1 MNNRN
6 TVLFETVL
14 EGSPRDLIKASEL
27 RRKMLYALS
36 YKNNA
41 YDDAYEYYK
50 YLCGFLIPTNVT
62 KKSVLFVWND
72 KTSSCWQFEK
82 IHILSILSHWAHE
95 RAAES
100 DTREAKHWIKRC
112 IEHARDSLFTLN
124 SYTWIDSDNAMLPML
139 HHRYHLA
146 KLFLYTSDYFF
157 NMYTFKEHV
166 VPIRKSFQMLELAS
180 RVWANLEYV
189 ELDHRR
195 ALTLRHIA
203 LELGD
208 DKAGERVGLLQKACE
223 LYQGNEEL
231 MNDLRLYQQQNDHV
245 YYQPVT
251 CAETIPLLS
260 LEDSFQS
267 VSNILAQS

>member
-1 MNNRN
+1 MW
-6 TVLFETVL
+6 
-14 EGSPRDLIKASEL
+14 K
-27 RRKMLYALS
+27 
-36 YKNNA
+36 
-41 YDDAYEYYK
+41 
-50 YLCGFLIPTNVT
+50 
-62 KKSVLFVWND
+62 
-72 KTSSCWQFEK
+72 
-82 IHILSILSHWAHE
+82 
-95 RAAES
+95 
-100 DTREAKHWIKRC
+100 
-112 IEHARDSLFTLN
+112 
-124 SYTWIDSDNAMLPML
+124 
-139 HHRYHLA
+139 
-146 KLFLYTSDYFF
+146 
-157 NMYTFKEHV
+157 
-166 VPIRKSFQMLELAS
+166 
-180 RVWANLEYV
+180 
-189 ELDHRR
+189 LDHRR